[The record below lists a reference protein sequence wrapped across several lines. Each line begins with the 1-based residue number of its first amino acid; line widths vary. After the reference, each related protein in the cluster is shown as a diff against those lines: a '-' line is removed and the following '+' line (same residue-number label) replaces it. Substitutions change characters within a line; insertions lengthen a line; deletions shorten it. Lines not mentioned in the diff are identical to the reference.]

1 MTRRLPALVA
11 VALGLAVVLLLA
23 RGHRDVGYVRDEGIY
38 FHASRAYADWAVR
51 GLQSPSALFDRAA
64 RDRAFAVNHEH
75 PALMKLAGGLS
86 ARLFSAPGPEGQPP
100 EARAPAGLLPLMPE
114 GAAMRL
120 PAQLLA
126 GLGVALLCLAGAGLA
141 RSRRHVLGD
150 SSAPDLS
157 SETFALSPLIPAALA
172 ALWFIGLPHVWST
185 PACTASTSRSR
196 S

>member
-1 MTRRLPALVA
+1 MTRRLPALLA

-51 GLQSPSALFDRAA
+51 GLQSPSVLFDRAA

-126 GLGVALLCLAGAGLA
+126 GLGVALLFFAGAGLA
-141 RSRRHVLGD
+141 RSKD
-150 SSAPDLS
+150 MS
-157 SETFALSPLIPAALA
+157 SETATTLPLRTRPLRPPRPHPLPTCPPGQHRPLRRPTCPPRHSPSP
-172 ALWFIGLPHVWST
+172 
-185 PACTASTSRSR
+185 R
-196 S
+196 